1 MLSTRQKFGL
11 MAFIICFFAISVLR
25 AQPLMQAVK
34 QTISQRLNEGDILG
48 VSIAY
53 ISPDGNINYYSKGY
67 LSTNQ
72 KHPANKKTIYE
83 MGSVTK
89 TFTTLILARM
99 VLQHKISLNDPINK
113 FLPDSIHAPSYH
125 GKKIT
130 LEELATH
137 TSGLPRMPSN
147 FHPKDP
153 LNPYANYNIR
163 DLYEFLDH
171 YKLTKSPGTS
181 CQYSNLG
188 VGLLGTLLTQAAG
201 KSYAELLH
209 QYITGPLQ
217 MNNTELKVPKV
228 KLRRFSDPYFYGRPV
243 QHWDF
248 KALAGAGALRST
260 AEDLAAYMKAQMGL
274 KKTAL
279 DSAIALTHKIRF
291 KVNKNRL
298 VGLVWMIS
306 TAKDTIIWHNGETG
320 GFRSFVGFNK
330 ENGTGVVVLSS
341 GRDIIDDI
349 GMHLLNPKYP
359 LRKVKQSIS
368 VNPEILALYT
378 GTYKFDPNF
387 AITITRDGDQLFEQ
401 ATDQQKFKIYPESK
415 TKFFLKVVDA
425 QITFITDSSG
435 RFTTLKLYQN
445 GRASKGKR

>member
-1 MLSTRQKFGL
+1 MFSTRQKFGL
-11 MAFIICFFAISVLR
+11 MIFIICFSGISVLQ
-25 AQPLMQAVK
+25 AQPRMQAVK
-34 QTISQRLNEGDILG
+34 QTISQRLDEGDILG
-48 VSIAY
+48 ISTAY
-53 ISPDGNINYYSKGY
+53 INSDGSVNYYSRGF
-67 LSTNQ
+67 LTASR
-72 KHPANKKTIYE
+72 KHPINKNTIFE
-83 MGSVTK
+83 IGSVTK

-113 FLPDSIHAPSYH
+113 FLPDSIHVPSYH

-147 FHPKDP
+147 FHPEDP

-181 CQYSNLG
+181 FQYSNLG
-188 VGLLGTLLTQAAG
+188 VGLLGTLLIQAAG
-201 KSYAELLH
+201 KSYSKLLH
-209 QYITGPLQ
+209 QYVIGPLQ
-217 MNNTELKVPKV
+217 MNDTELKVPNA
-228 KLRRFSDPYFYGRPV
+228 KLSRFSDPYFYGRPV

-274 KKTAL
+274 KTAL
-279 DSAIALTHKIRF
+279 DSAIALTHKIQF
-291 KVNKNRL
+291 KINKNRSI
-298 VGLVWMIS
+298 GLVWMIS

-349 GMHLLNPKYP
+349 GMYLLDSKYP
-359 LRKVKQSIS
+359 LRKVRQSIF
-368 VNPEILALYT
+368 VDPKFLARYT
-378 GTYKFDPNF
+378 GTYRFSPTF
-387 AITITRDGDQLFEQ
+387 SITITQKGDQLFEQ
-401 ATDQQKFKIYPESK
+401 ATGQQKFKIYPESK
-415 TKFFLKVVDA
+415 MKFFLKVVNA
-425 QITFITDSSG
+425 QIEFIADSSG
-435 RFTTLKLYQN
+435 KFTTLKLYQN
-445 GRASKGKR
+445 GRITKGNR